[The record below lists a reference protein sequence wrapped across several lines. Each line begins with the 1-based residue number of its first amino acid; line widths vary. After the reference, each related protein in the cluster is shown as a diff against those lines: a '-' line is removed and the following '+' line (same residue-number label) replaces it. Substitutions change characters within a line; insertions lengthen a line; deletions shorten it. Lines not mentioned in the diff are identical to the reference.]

1 MQRSKSMT
9 RIDSLDLNEKS
20 NEAMRLSHSLE
31 FDIKE
36 LKEKVF
42 KLFHT
47 SKKRKKKIILTIK
60 KRLQTS

>member
-42 KLFHT
+42 KLFHILQ
-47 SKKRKKKIILTIK
+47 KINENNYFNN
-60 KRLQTS
+60 

>member
-9 RIDSLDLNEKS
+9 RIDSSDLNEKS

-42 KLFHT
+42 KLFHILQ
-47 SKKRKKKIILTIK
+47 KINENNYFNN
-60 KRLQTS
+60 

>member
-9 RIDSLDLNEKS
+9 KIDSLDLNEKS

-36 LKEKVF
+36 LKEQVF
-42 KLFHT
+42 KLFY
-47 SKKRKKKIILTIK
+47 IVIK
-60 KRLQTS
+60 KNQIKKLF

>member
-1 MQRSKSMT
+1 MT

-42 KLFHT
+42 KLFHILQ
-47 SKKRKKKIILTIK
+47 KINENNYFNN
-60 KRLQTS
+60 